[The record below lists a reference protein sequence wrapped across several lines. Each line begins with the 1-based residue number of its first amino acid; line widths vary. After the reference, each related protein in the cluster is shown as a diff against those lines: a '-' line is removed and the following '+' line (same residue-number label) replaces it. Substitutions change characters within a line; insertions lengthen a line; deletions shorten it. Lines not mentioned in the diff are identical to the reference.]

1 VNYGAGTPIH
11 EGLRK
16 DGMETPVNFWVPSI
30 ATSGLLVYTGNRF
43 PQWRGNLLAG
53 GLAGQQITRLTMDG
67 QRVVSKETLVQ
78 NQGRIR
84 DIKQGPDGL
93 IYLAVDAAEGATILR
108 IEPAGTVG
116 SR

>member
-1 VNYGAGTPIH
+1 
-11 EGLRK
+11 
-16 DGMETPVNFWVPSI
+16 
-30 ATSGLLVYTGNRF
+30 
-43 PQWRGNLLAG
+43 
-53 GLAGQQITRLTMDG
+53 MDG